1 VLEIVRCLTIEEQH
15 AILDACR
22 KVIAK
27 APLFTK
33 TMPPNGAAFRYQCT
47 SAGDFGWVSDQQG
60 FRYVREHPVTQKQ
73 FPPIP
78 RLIRQIAID
87 AAKQYGL
94 NIRPESALINWYGE
108 DGQLGLH
115 QDKTEISRA
124 PVISISIGDDCVFI
138 VGGLKRSDP
147 KREYI
152 LQSGDVLIMGEEDRL
167 IFHGVKK
174 IIPGTA
180 PTALKLKRDG
190 RLNITVRQV
199 YP

>member
-1 VLEIVRCLTIEEQH
+1 MLEIVRCLTIEEQH
-15 AILDACR
+15 AVMDACR
-22 KVIAK
+22 KVIMK

-47 SAGDFGWVSDQQG
+47 SAGDFGWISDQKG
-60 FRYVREHPVTQKQ
+60 FRYVREHPLTQKP

-94 NIRPESALINWYGE
+94 SIRPE
-108 DGQLGLH
+108 
-115 QDKTEISRA
+115 
-124 PVISISIGDDCVFI
+124 SIGDDCVFI

-147 KREYI
+147 KREYV

-180 PTALKLKRDG
+180 PAALQWKRNG